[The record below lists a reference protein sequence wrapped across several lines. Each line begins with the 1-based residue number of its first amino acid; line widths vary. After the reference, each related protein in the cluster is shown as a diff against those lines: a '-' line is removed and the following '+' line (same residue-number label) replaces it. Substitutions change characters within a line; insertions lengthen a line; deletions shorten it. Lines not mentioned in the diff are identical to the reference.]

1 MNVLCKIHYY
11 FGRRC
16 SGIAPLSFALITPTV
31 SFDCAFCEWNRSGGG
46 ESCPAAEEDVVLA
59 VLLNW
64 AKVWGSFLH
73 YVATLDSNSN
83 SKATWAIRALKK
95 FVQRHRHRHSHRQQH
110 HHHHHH
116 DGRHQDN
123 CETFVKRLGVE
134 VFALFGCSS
143 CGNCV
148 RIVRRRHSGSHF
160 RWKEQEQGKIAVE
173 TWDFGLCELRA

>member
-1 MNVLCKIHYY
+1 MQTAETK
-11 FGRRC
+11 
-16 SGIAPLSFALITPTV
+16 SWPLSP
-31 SFDCAFCEWNRSGGG
+31 
-46 ESCPAAEEDVVLA
+46 AEEDVVLA

-160 RWKEQEQGKIAVE
+160 QWKEQEQGKIAVE
-173 TWDFGLCELRA
+173 TKGVEILGEQADSHQFQLCVRVLALSTKKCRNEKRQGAVEQGSGCS